1 MQVAIYARVSTERQ
15 EREQTIDSQL
25 ALLQAWAV
33 EHGHTLQPE
42 HVYTDEGYSGSRL
55 DRPGLDRLRDA
66 AREAEFAAV
75 AVLSPDR
82 LARRYAYQVLLVEEL
97 RRVGCQVVFLLH
109 PISDD
114 PHDQLLLQ
122 IQGAVA
128 EYERVVLG
136 ERFRRGRIHRAR
148 AGQYLAGG
156 HAPYGYRYVRKRE
169 GLPGHLVIDEAEAE
183 IVRALYQWLVDERL
197 SIRQILGRL
206 NFGPWR
212 PRSGSHR
219 WSASVVHHIL
229 SDPIYTGTAY
239 ANRYRAVPPKKP
251 RGPHGPRTSEQC
263 GHELRPRE
271 EWIPVAV
278 PSIVDEQMF
287 ARAQE
292 QLARNASLSFRHNTR
307 YRYLLRCLLT
317 CGTCGLAMSGK
328 TYPATTTQPERRYYT
343 CNGKDR
349 LLSARDRPCP
359 RRPVKADELEAVVWA
374 HLTALLQDPAR
385 LVAQFEAAAQ
395 AALEGDAHEQ
405 AEQRRLAVRLEG
417 LGRQDARLVDAYQAE
432 VITLEELAE
441 RRTNLAQQR
450 RVLTKQREHGE
461 QLRQQRVRAQETL
474 SSVRRFCE
482 RIRARLAMVSFDEQQ
497 TILQLLIERIIVGD
511 EILEIR
517 HVIPLDHP
525 PAADRHDVPPWRL
538 RSDGSRTPQ
547 PLLR

>member
-25 ALLQAWAV
+25 AVLRTWAV
-33 EHGHTLQPE
+33 EHGHTLEPE
-42 HVYTDEGYSGSRL
+42 HVYADEGYSGSRL

-66 AREAEFAAV
+66 AREAEFVAV

-82 LARRYAYQVLLVEEL
+82 LARRYAYQVLLIEEL

-109 PISDD
+109 PISED
-114 PHDQLLLQ
+114 PNDQLLLQ

-128 EYERVVLG
+128 EYERAVLG
-136 ERFRRGRIHRAR
+136 ERFRRGRLQRAR

-156 HAPYGYRYVRKRE
+156 HAPYGYRYIRKRE

-183 IVRALYQWLVDERL
+183 VVRALYQWLVDEQL
-197 SIRQILGRL
+197 SLRQILGRL
-206 NFGPWR
+206 NFGSWR
-212 PRSGSHR
+212 PRSGSRR
-219 WSASVVHHIL
+219 WSSSLVHHIL
-229 SDPIYTGTAY
+229 SDPIYTGIAY

-251 RGPHGPRTSEQC
+251 RGPHGPRTSERC
-263 GHELRPRE
+263 SHALRPRD
-271 EWIPVAV
+271 EWIPVPV
-278 PSIVDEQMF
+278 PAILDQATY

-292 QLARNASLSFRHNTR
+292 QLARNAKLSFRHNTR

-328 TYPATTTQPERRYYT
+328 TYPATATQPERRYYT

-359 RRPVKADELEAVVWA
+359 RRPVKADELEAVVWE

-385 LVAQFEAAAQ
+385 LLAQFEAAVQ
-395 AALEGDAHEQ
+395 AGREGDAREQ
-405 AEQRRLAVRLEG
+405 AEQRRITARLER

-441 RRTNLAQQR
+441 RRASLAQQR
-450 RVLTKQREHGE
+450 RILTE
-461 QLRQQRVRAQETL
+461 QYEQWERFRQQQVRAQETL
-474 SSVRRFCE
+474 SSLSRFCE
-482 RIRARLAMVSFDEQQ
+482 RIRNRLAVVTFDEQQ

-511 EILEIR
+511 VTLEIR
-517 HVIPLDHP
+517 HVIPLDKP
-525 PAADRHDVPPWRL
+525 PGTDQPDVPPWRL
-538 RSDGSRTPQ
+538 RSDGSRGSQ
-547 PLLR
+547 LVLR